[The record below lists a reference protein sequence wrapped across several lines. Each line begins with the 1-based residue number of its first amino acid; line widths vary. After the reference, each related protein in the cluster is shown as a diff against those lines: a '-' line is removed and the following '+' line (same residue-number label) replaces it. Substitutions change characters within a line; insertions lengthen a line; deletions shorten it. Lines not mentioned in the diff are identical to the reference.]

1 MGRGVEEEPLISL
14 NKRQHCKK
22 NCISIVSYFQL
33 YPCKPAHLS
42 LYITFLSHYFYV
54 VVWYFKQTLFFFFLL
69 LMEEKD
75 GIDLLKSTDG
85 EKKVRMES
93 TVLRSKWFLLTELRI
108 YLSLRLSAHH

>member
-22 NCISIVSYFQL
+22 NCISIIFYFQL
-33 YPCKPAHLS
+33 HPCKPAHLNF
-42 LYITFLSHYFYV
+42 YITFLSYYLYV
-54 VVWYFKQTLFFFFLL
+54 VVWYFKQTLFFPLL

-85 EKKVRMES
+85 LKKKKKGQREIII
-93 TVLRSKWFLLTELRI
+93 LRSKWFLITELRI
-108 YLSLRLSAHH
+108 YPSL